1 MDIRHYKYPEK
12 PNIKNTAIALG
23 YFDGVHIG
31 HKALISLLVREAR
44 AKGLSPYVLTF
55 ESSIQETKK
64 MQSIIYNLEEKIEI
78 FASLGV
84 EGVIVADF
92 NSISGLSP
100 ESFVGEVLI
109 DALGAELAISGYNFR
124 FGKGAAADSSRL
136 IELMESAGRC
146 ALVLSEQKID
156 GKTLS
161 ATAIRELIGE
171 RRLGEAA
178 RMLGAPYCITGTV
191 EKGLGLG
198 KGFGF
203 KTIYVIA
210 LSSLLFEVLPKF
222 PQLEVMM
229 DEKLLVALI
238 GAAMESIG
246 IGLVLLRGGSTG
258 GTDIVAMIINKY
270 WPVSPGRV
278 YLFSDIFII
287 SLLLLVPGKG
297 IVDMIYAYVMMIGF
311 SFGVDYVLLGN
322 KSSVQIL
329 VISPK
334 YKDIA
339 DHVINNVQRGVT
351 ALQSM
356 GWYSQQ
362 ESKVLLIVARKH
374 EMTGIVNEIKEI
386 DKNAFISISTAM
398 SVFGEGFEEIKTGI
412 KLKKNEKNELISDG
426 K

>member
-1 MDIRHYKYPEK
+1 M
-12 PNIKNTAIALG
+12 KNN
-23 YFDGVHIG
+23 
-31 HKALISLLVREAR
+31 KALAVLWDYILMTVGSLIYCMAWTSFVIPNGVASGGLTGLCTILQYGTGIPVGISFPILNVFLLVMA
-44 AKGLSPYVLTF
+44 F
-55 ESSIQETKK
+55 
-64 MQSIIYNLEEKIEI
+64 
-78 FASLGV
+78 
-84 EGVIVADF
+84 
-92 NSISGLSP
+92 
-100 ESFVGEVLI
+100 LI
-109 DALGAELAISGYNFR
+109 
-124 FGKGAAADSSRL
+124 
-136 IELMESAGRC
+136 
-146 ALVLSEQKID
+146 
-156 GKTLS
+156 
-161 ATAIRELIGE
+161 
-171 RRLGEAA
+171 
-178 RMLGAPYCITGTV
+178 
-191 EKGLGLG
+191 LG

-351 ALQSM
+351 ALLSM